1 MKIGKIVDGKI
12 QISNIYT
19 LFPNT
24 SFPDSGPPDSF
35 IQENELYKIE
45 EIPQHDEQKQKIVM
59 LSEPIVKNNLV
70 YTFEIIEKSEQEINY
85 VKWQKVRELRNK
97 LLSES
102 DVDVVSDKW
111 HSYTD
116 KEKNAWINYRKILR
130 NIPQQFMNPDNI
142 AWPEKPG
149 VNNNVITTNLI

>member
-12 QISNIYT
+12 QISNIYI

-35 IQENELYKIE
+35 IQENELYKVE

-59 LSEPIVKNNLV
+59 LSEPIIKNNLV
-70 YTFEIIEKSEQEINY
+70 YTFEIIEKSEEEINY
-85 VKWQKVRELRNK
+85 VKWLKVRELRNK

-102 DVDVVSDKW
+102 DLNVVSDKW

-116 KEKNAWINYRKILR
+116 KNAWINYRQILR